1 MSTLSKTLS
10 SYFSDPQL
18 NDLKR
23 VALASLGLGAGI
35 PLAREMFGREA
46 PMTLPSASGIGVS
59 VPVPEDDMSALP
71 NYTSRSSKKQT
82 KSVKD
87 LKNYNPY
94 SKLKEKRAFDWGD
107 LANPAYMPGLV
118 AAIGAPAVASHYL
131 TSKII
136 DYKNKAES
144 NDEMDQSKEDFAK
157 ALLEANSN
165 RLNREVVAHNPS
177 AQAASD
183 LYGTA
188 KHLSGKALDNSKKLL
203 DKSKK
208 LFNRPVNVEDMAA
221 IKAGSDIFFNS
232 EFSADLEKLANKELP
247 WYDQGWNA
255 VSEAFKG
262 GLFDLSGRKGS
273 YWEQKTAPGNGAP
286 NETPSIPMQLAKD
299 IFSAGTEAAK
309 GVGKEIYN
317 QALLPAFNTVLPA
330 LKGYGGVLG
339 AAGLLG
345 GAAGTWY
352 GHRAAQR
359 DDKETADSYK
369 YLSEFLR
376 RQQEQGAPVYATP
389 VPVAKAKKPWYS
401 LS

>member
-1 MSTLSKTLS
+1 MSTLSETLS
-10 SYFSDPQL
+10 GYFSDPQL

-23 VALASLGLGAGI
+23 IALASIGLGAGI

-107 LANPAYMPGLV
+107 LANPYYMPGLV

-188 KHLSGKALDNSKKLL
+188 KHLSGKAIDNSKKLL

-208 LFNRPVNVEDMAA
+208 LFSKRQTLEGAPEVKAA
-221 IKAGSDIFFNS
+221 SHFVFNS
-232 EFSADLEKLANKELP
+232 EFAADLEKLAGDP
-247 WYDQGWNA
+247 TWWQF
-255 VSEAFKG
+255 FK
-262 GLFDLSGRKGS
+262 
-273 YWEQKTAPGNGAP
+273 
-286 NETPSIPMQLAKD
+286 SIPEGAAQHASD
-299 IFSAGTEAAK
+299 IFDVGYGAANALTTPPKPGESRFDPVVKAFTDGISNVTKPLTDALGKAYDSA
-309 GVGKEIYN
+309 V
-317 QALLPAFNTVLPA
+317 PVV
-330 LKGYGGVLG
+330 KGYGGMLG

>member
-1 MSTLSKTLS
+1 MSTLSETLS
-10 SYFSDPQL
+10 GYFSDPQL

-23 VALASLGLGAGI
+23 IALASLGLGAGI

-107 LANPAYMPGLV
+107 LANPYYMPGLV

-144 NDEMDQSKEDFAK
+144 NDEMEQSKEDFAK

-188 KHLSGKALDNSKKLL
+188 KHLSGKAIDNSKKLL

-208 LFNRPVNVEDMAA
+208 LFSKRQTLEGAPEVKAA
-221 IKAGSDIFFNS
+221 SHFVFNS
-232 EFSADLEKLANKELP
+232 EFAADLEKLANTELP

-262 GLFDLSGRKGS
+262 GIFDLSGRKGS
-273 YWEQKTAPGNGAP
+273 YWDRKTAPGNGAP
-286 NETPSIPMQLAKD
+286 NETPSIAMQIAKD
-299 IFSAGTEAAK
+299 LLSAGTEATK
-309 GVGKEIYN
+309 GIGKEIYN
-317 QALLPAFNTVLPA
+317 EALLPAFNAIKPV
-330 LKGYGGVLG
+330 LKGYGGALG
-339 AAGLLG
+339 AAGLI
-345 GAAGTWY
+345 GAGAGTLY

-359 DDKETADSYK
+359 NDKDTADSYK

>member
-1 MSTLSKTLS
+1 MAYLPAMTA
-10 SYFSDPQL
+10 
-18 NDLKR
+18 
-23 VALASLGLGAGI
+23 ALTVPGIAG
-35 PLAREMFGREA
+35 
-46 PMTLPSASGIGVS
+46 
-59 VPVPEDDMSALP
+59 
-71 NYTSRSSKKQT
+71 
-82 KSVKD
+82 
-87 LKNYNPY
+87 
-94 SKLKEKRAFDWGD
+94 
-107 LANPAYMPGLV
+107 
-118 AAIGAPAVASHYL
+118 HYL
-131 TSKII
+131 TNKII
-136 DYKNKAES
+136 DYKNKSEASE
-144 NDEMDQSKEDFAK
+144 NANKSKEDFAK
-157 ALLEANSN
+157 AMLEANSN
-165 RLNREVVAHNPS
+165 RLNRAIIADNPDE
-177 AQAASD
+177 QAASD
-183 LYGTA
+183 LYDTA

-232 EFSADLEKLANKELP
+232 EFSADLEKLASKELP

-299 IFSAGTEAAK
+299 ILSAGTEATK
-309 GVGKEIYN
+309 GIGKEIYN
-317 QALLPAFNTVLPA
+317 EALLPAFNAVLPV

-339 AAGLLG
+339 AAGLI
-345 GAAGTWY
+345 GAGAGTLY

-359 DDKETADSYK
+359 NDKETADSYK

-376 RQQEQGAPVYATP
+376 RQQEEGSPVYATP
-389 VPVAKAKKPWYS
+389 TPVTKAKKPWYS